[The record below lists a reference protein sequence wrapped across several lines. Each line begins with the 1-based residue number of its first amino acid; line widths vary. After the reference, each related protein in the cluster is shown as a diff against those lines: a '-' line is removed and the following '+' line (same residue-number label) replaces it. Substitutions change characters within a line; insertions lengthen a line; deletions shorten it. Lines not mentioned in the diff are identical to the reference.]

1 MESQVLNFLHFHLSV
16 PTTKSFLRCNVE
28 HLLPICCWYDAINTE
43 VTHLFYS
50 NFCFS
55 GDSFKQHKLPARYF
69 RMMAFVGYIF
79 SWNLTKQELIWS
91 ETCNC
96 FNTGPLCRA
105 GVLGK
110 LSSRVD
116 SCWVQLPKVIT
127 FPHSRIC
134 CFSCPMDTQS
144 IRPPMGLLFS
154 VSFLFDLCI
163 ILFFSFL
170 FIHYRNIWRGCFC
183 VLISELNTRALH

>member
-69 RMMAFVGYIF
+69 RMLAFVGYIF
-79 SWNLTKQELIWS
+79 SWNLTKQELI
-91 ETCNC
+91 
-96 FNTGPLCRA
+96 
-105 GVLGK
+105 
-110 LSSRVD
+110 
-116 SCWVQLPKVIT
+116 
-127 FPHSRIC
+127 
-134 CFSCPMDTQS
+134 
-144 IRPPMGLLFS
+144 
-154 VSFLFDLCI
+154 
-163 ILFFSFL
+163 
-170 FIHYRNIWRGCFC
+170 
-183 VLISELNTRALH
+183 